1 MEIIDFHTHAFTDS
15 LAERA
20 MSSLSHTSGI
30 EPSSDGTVGGL
41 LKTMDICGISRSV
54 ILPIATKPSQQHTIN
69 SWAAQI
75 MSSRIRCCGTVHPDA
90 PDALDEIERIKEL
103 GLCGI
108 KLHSEYQDFNPDEE
122 RMLPIYRKA
131 AECGLFVVFHGG
143 WDPYSKDVIRAT
155 PERMA
160 IAAESVPELIFIF
173 AHLGGMNQW
182 DDAER
187 YIVGRLDNVYLDVSV
202 IAGYIKDEQLLRII
216 RNHGA
221 DKILFG
227 SDCPW
232 DLPSNE
238 IAMINRL
245 PLSDE
250 EKEKIFHKNA
260 EHLLL
265 ID

>member
-1 MEIIDFHTHAFTDS
+1 
-15 LAERA
+15 
-20 MSSLSHTSGI
+20 
-30 EPSSDGTVGGL
+30 
-41 LKTMDICGISRSV
+41 
-54 ILPIATKPSQQHTIN
+54 
-69 SWAAQI
+69 
-75 MSSRIRCCGTVHPDA
+75 
-90 PDALDEIERIKEL
+90 
-103 GLCGI
+103 
-108 KLHSEYQDFNPDEE
+108 
-122 RMLPIYRKA
+122 
-131 AECGLFVVFHGG
+131 
-143 WDPYSKDVIRAT
+143 KDVIRAT

-187 YIVGRLDNVYLDVSV
+187 YVVGRLDNVYLDVSV

-238 IAMINRL
+238 ITMINRL

-260 EHLLL
+260 ENLLL